1 MKQTVHYDVTM
12 SVIETIVV
20 GKRAFITPVDHPDEV
35 NVINGEMATTST
47 IVGVNPNGSFETQD
61 TFYIPV

>member
-12 SVIETIVV
+12 SAIETIVV
-20 GKRAFITPVDHPDEV
+20 GKRAFITPVDHPDQA
-35 NVINGEMATTST
+35 NVTNGRSAPTSV
-47 IVGVNPNGSFETQD
+47 IIGVNPNGSFETQN